1 MSEPMKGVHCAVATP
16 VTSDGAIATELFL
29 AHCRALLE
37 EGCHGLAPMGTTGEA
52 NNFGMSERMELLDTM
67 IARGIDPSVL
77 IPGTAALSVSD
88 TITLTTHAAKAG
100 TKGALLLPPFYYKE
114 PDDEGLYRF
123 YSRVIEGVGN
133 DHLRLVLYHIPQISF
148 VPITHDLID
157 RLMTAFPG
165 IVCGIKDSSGNLENM
180 QTMCSRFPD
189 LAVFSGA
196 DPMMLD
202 VLQAGGA
209 GCITATTNVGPG
221 PLRTVW
227 DNWQDPTKADVVDA
241 AQEEIKVWRALANSY
256 AQIPTTKAMIG
267 RIRGDMTWA
276 NLRPPFVEIS
286 EAERADVFAKMA
298 ELGK

>member
-1 MSEPMKGVHCAVATP
+1 MTAPLTGVHCAVATP
-16 VTSDGAIATELFL
+16 VAPDGAILTELFL
-29 AHCRALLE
+29 DHCRALLG

-52 NNFGMSERMELLDTM
+52 NNFGMSERMKLLDAM
-67 IARGIDPSVL
+67 AEGGIDPATL
-77 IPGTAALSVSD
+77 IPGTGALSVPD
-88 TITLTTHAAKAG
+88 TVELTAHAVQTGA
-100 TKGALLLPPFYYKE
+100 KGALVLPPFYYKN

-123 YSRVIEGVGN
+123 FSRVIEGVG
-133 DHLRLVLYHIPQISF
+133 DDGLRLVLYHIPQMSM
-148 VPITHDLID
+148 VPFSHELID

-180 QTMCSRFPD
+180 QTMCQRFPD

-196 DPMMLD
+196 DPLMLP

-209 GCITATTNVGPG
+209 GCITAASNIGAG

-227 DNWQDPTKADVVDA
+227 DNWQDPAMSAKVDA
-241 AQEEIKVWRALANSY
+241 AQEEISFWRTLSTSY

-267 RIRGDMTWA
+267 RVRGDTSWA

-298 ELGK
+298 ERGK